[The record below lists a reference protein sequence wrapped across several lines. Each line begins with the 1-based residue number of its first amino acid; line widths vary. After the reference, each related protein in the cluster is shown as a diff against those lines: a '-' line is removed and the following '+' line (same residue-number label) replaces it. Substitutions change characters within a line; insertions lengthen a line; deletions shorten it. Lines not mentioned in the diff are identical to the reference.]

1 MLNYLANRPLGKEKV
16 RDLQNEGLRSQSFHR
31 SGAPSLGPL
40 RGLPKL
46 VLGLLGILGLLAL
59 LVR

>member
-1 MLNYLANRPLGKEKV
+1 MNHFSYDVLGKEKV

-31 SGAPSLGPL
+31 SGAPSLGLL

>member
-1 MLNYLANRPLGKEKV
+1 MNHFSYDVLGKEKV
-16 RDLQNEGLRSQSFHR
+16 RDLQNEGVRSQSFHR